1 MKKRE
6 ASGARQPRRGMPQ
19 PRAPDQSAGPER
31 RTAAG
36 TGQPAYS
43 KTSCSPSGKSR
54 AGRPRATARR
64 STTHAV
70 RGGRWRGVRRAARSL
85 RIPRAARFAAG
96 RGGRGRAGAK
106 RSVPQARQP
115 DPTGLSSQR
124 LRDAAARMPYS
135 TQPKSRGAGGGG
147 GPGVRSLKKNARP
160 KRRRSAGAG
169 PRFARARR
177 ATPAWGRGALAALKG
192 QGSGSG
198 GECPS
203 TANVD

>member
-1 MKKRE
+1 
-6 ASGARQPRRGMPQ
+6 MPQ
-19 PRAPDQSAGPER
+19 PRR
-31 RTAAG
+31 

-43 KTSCSPSGKSR
+43 KTSCGPSGKSR
-54 AGRPRATARR
+54 AGWPRPMQLR
-64 STTHAV
+64 SRESDN
-70 RGGRWRGVRRAARSL
+70 RGGRWRGDRRAARSL
-85 RIPRAARFAAG
+85 RNAGAARFAAG
-96 RGGRGRAGAK
+96 RGGRGWAGAK

-115 DPTGLSSQR
+115 DPTGLSSQG

-169 PRFARARR
+169 PRFARATR
-177 ATPAWGRGALAALKG
+177 ATPAWGRGATAALKG

-203 TANVD
+203 SANVD